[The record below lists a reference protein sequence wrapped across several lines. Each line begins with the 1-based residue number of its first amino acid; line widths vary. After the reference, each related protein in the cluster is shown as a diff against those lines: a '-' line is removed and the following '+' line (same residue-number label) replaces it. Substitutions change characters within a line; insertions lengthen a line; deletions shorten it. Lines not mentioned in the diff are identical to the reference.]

1 MLCVSAEYFN
11 WSQTVFAK
19 IKSFS
24 EFRAGSS
31 RLFPSYFLLVLYM
44 LKYIYNLERI
54 SLVWCCRVKR
64 ARLTTQLTCSALLTK
79 NYKSKKKIEK
89 QTRQISVLLAY
100 LVVLTRLSCCS
111 QFYLCTTAINCS
123 TESFKR
129 HFCSL
134 STPESRYGEIL
145 AFYQLSRALIIARCD
160 VYMFVQD

>member
-1 MLCVSAEYFN
+1 MLCVSVEYFN

-31 RLFPSYFLLVLYM
+31 RLFPSYFSLVLYM

-54 SLVWCCRVKR
+54 SLVWCRRVKR
-64 ARLTTQLTCSALLTK
+64 ARLTTRLTCTAHSWQKIIK
-79 NYKSKKKIEK
+79 NEK

-134 STPESRYGEIL
+134 SNPESRYGEILL